1 MMEEEKNKIR
11 ELVAKFAEAIDLEP
25 NMFYDSSREMYLMDK
40 KRSIRYVLTMC
51 GFPIIHLA
59 WYTGIDHASYSM
71 SNKRFDELLSLKD
84 KRSLDFLKKLLRVAR
99 NDIDL
104 DWYRNRMKLAKSDAK
119 RIKQRID
126 LVNRLFTEIDVEDG
140 KCIIAGCE

>member
-11 ELVAKFAEAIDLEP
+11 ELVAKFSEAIDLEP

-59 WYTGIDHASYSM
+59 RYTGIDHASYSV
-71 SNKRFDELLSLKD
+71 SNKRFDELLSMKD

-99 NDIDL
+99 KDIDL
-104 DWYRNRMKLAKSDAK
+104 DWYRNRMKLAKSDTN

-140 KCIIAGCE
+140 KCIIVGCE